1 MSEKSVSQ
9 ELIYDWNEV
18 RRSGPL
24 LPKKPEFDDETLRDG
39 IQSPSVK
46 DPTIEQKVRILH
58 LMNDLGITTANIGL
72 PGAGPRAKEDVTRL
86 AREIVDHKLSIKA
99 NCACRTVRADIEP
112 VVDVSQATGLPLEV
126 YTFIGSSGIRQFAE
140 NWTLDYILKTS
151 EKAIAYAVGEGM
163 DVSYVTEDTTRARPE
178 DLDKLFR
185 HAIDLG
191 VKRLV
196 LCDTVGHAT
205 PDGTRNLVRWTQEL
219 VASTGKDVKLD
230 WHGHNDRGLGLT
242 NAIAALE
249 AGVDRVHG
257 SAMGVGERV
266 GNAPMDQILLNL
278 KLLGAID
285 QDLTKL
291 VEYCE
296 AVSEACAWPIPW
308 NYPLA
313 GRDAFRTATGVHAAA
328 IVKAFN
334 MNDIELADRVY
345 SGVPAGLFGKHQEIE
360 VGHMSG
366 KSNVKAW
373 LAAHGHEYDDDVATA
388 ILAAA
393 KDTDHTLSTAE
404 IEAIIARQKTG

>member
-86 AREIVDHKLSIKA
+86 AHEIVDHKLSIKA

-404 IEAIIARQKTG
+404 IEAIIARQKAG